1 MKLAAAAVSIAA
13 LAAVPDA
20 WAQGGVDASL
30 RAMLPGR
37 IREAGVITVATDPH
51 APPYTFYG
59 EDNSTLVGL
68 EHDLAA
74 EMARKLGVAFEFSP
88 MQFASVIT
96 SVQGGRN
103 DMGISAFGDFIERE
117 KIVDEIDYAYEAT
130 GIIVP
135 EGNPDGVE
143 KMGDLCGLRVA
154 AVQGTIPVELLHEQA
169 GQCPSDKPLQMRQF
183 PSNDQVVL
191 AVRSGRADA
200 LLDTYGVAAYTLA
213 KLQRGRGGR
222 DLELVRGAKYAVG
235 LQAMIVAKRNGAL
248 RDAIQATLQ
257 AMVDDGSYRAV
268 FEKWGLEQN
277 MLETITI
284 NDAARFTNYL
294 DVN

>member
-1 MKLAAAAVSIAA
+1 
-13 LAAVPDA
+13 
-20 WAQGGVDASL
+20 
-30 RAMLPGR
+30 MLPER

-51 APPYTFYG
+51 APPYTFYA
-59 EDNSTLVGL
+59 EDNATLIGL

-74 EMARKLGVAFEFSP
+74 EMARKLGVRFQFSP

-103 DMGISAFGDFIERE
+103 DMGISAFGDFVERE
-117 KIVDEIDYAYEAT
+117 RIVDEIDYAYEAT

-135 EGNPDGVE
+135 EGNPRGIE
-143 KMGDLCGLRVA
+143 KIGDLCGLRVA
-154 AVQGTIPVELLHEQA
+154 AVQGTIPVELLHKQA
-169 GQCPSDKPLQMRQF
+169 ERCPPSNPLEMRQF

-213 KLQRGRGGR
+213 KLQGGRGGR
-222 DLELVRGAKYAVG
+222 NLELVRGAKYAVG
-235 LQAMIVAKRNGAL
+235 LQAMIVSKRNRAL

-257 AMVDDGSYRAV
+257 AMVEDGSYRAA
-268 FEKWGLEQN
+268 FEKWGLEENQ
-277 MLETITI
+277 LETITI
-284 NDAARFTNYL
+284 NDAGRFTDYL